1 MKQLLIGDCHF
12 GTSSNSIVWLEN
24 QLKFFHTQFIE
35 VLDSREI
42 DRIVFLGDL
51 TDIRYSINQQVGIE
65 LKNLIR
71 GLLNKY
77 PNKEFFF
84 VAGNHDYYSPLEEFH
99 EYNSYELMFGEEFVQ
114 VHQNI
119 KIINNEP
126 YYDNCGNLYLPWY
139 YTENFQHFSDLL
151 YSINVKELKNIFCHD
166 DLMKWDY
173 SRTSLFSN
181 AKVWSGHIHNAR
193 EFDNPNLIQIG
204 SMFSFNFSD
213 VNTTKHMYL
222 IDDNGLVEKIE
233 NKVSPKFKRF
243 FNDEIFDLTEE
254 DFDNAYVQVCIFK
267 TNINQLKY
275 IERIK
280 EIKSNY
286 AQYNLR
292 IQIIDN
298 SLGETLELSYFNANI
313 DNYINE
319 NIPDY
324 LTNKYEIVKDKIQN
338 KNEIEQ

>member
-1 MKQLLIGDCHF
+1 MRQLLIGDCHF
-12 GTSSNSIVWLEN
+12 GTSSNSVVWLEN
-24 QLKFFHTQFIE
+24 QLKFFNTQFIE
-35 VLDSREI
+35 VLDSKEI

-71 GLLNKY
+71 NLLSKY
-77 PNKEFFF
+77 PDKEFYFI
-84 VAGNHDYYSPLEEFH
+84 AGNHDYYSPLEEFH
-99 EYNSYELMFGEEFVQ
+99 EYNSYELIFGKEFIDYYK
-114 VHQNI
+114 NI

-126 YYDNCGNLYLPWY
+126 YYDNQGNLYLPWY

-151 YSINVKELKNIFCHD
+151 YSINVKVLKNIFCHD
-166 DLMKWDY
+166 DLVKWDY
-173 SRTSLFSN
+173 SRTSLFSD
-181 AKVWSGHIHNAR
+181 AKVWAGHIHNSR
-193 EFDNPNLIQIG
+193 TFDNKNLIQVG
-204 SMFSFNFSD
+204 SMFSFNFAD
-213 VNTTKHMYL
+213 VNTSKYMYL
-222 IDDNGLVEKIE
+222 IDESELVEKIE
-233 NKVSPKFKRF
+233 NVVTPKFKRF
-243 FNDEIFDLTEE
+243 FNDEIFKLDKE
-254 DFDNAYVQVCIFK
+254 DFENSYVQICIFK

-280 EIKSNY
+280 EIKSTY

-298 SLGETLELSYFNANI
+298 SLGETLELSYFNSNI

-324 LTNKYEIVKDKIQN
+324 LTNKYEVVKDKIYN
-338 KNEIEQ
+338 KKEIEQ

>member
-12 GTSSNSIVWLEN
+12 GTSSNSVVWLEN
-24 QLKFFHTQFIE
+24 QLKFFHTQFID
-35 VLDSREI
+35 VLNSREV

-71 GLLNKY
+71 ELSDKY
-77 PNKEFFF
+77 SDKEFFF
-84 VAGNHDYYSPLEEFH
+84 IAGNHDYYSPLEEFH
-99 EYNSYELMFGEEFVQ
+99 EYNSYELMFGKEFVQ
-114 VHQNI
+114 VHPNVR
-119 KIINNEP
+119 IINNEP

-181 AKVWSGHIHNAR
+181 AKVWSGHIHNAK
-193 EFDNPNLIQIG
+193 EFDNPNLVQVG
-204 SMFSFNFSD
+204 SMFSFNFAD

-233 NKVSPKFKRF
+233 NTVSPRFKRF
-243 FNDEIFDLTEE
+243 FNDEIFTLNET
-254 DFDNAYVQVCIFK
+254 DFENAYVQICIFK

-313 DNYINE
+313 DNYIHD
-319 NIPDY
+319 NIPEH
-324 LTNKYEIVKDKIQN
+324 LTDKYEIVKDKIQN
-338 KNEIEQ
+338 NKEAE

>member
-12 GTSSNSIVWLEN
+12 GTSSNSVVWLEN
-24 QLKFFHTQFIE
+24 QLKFFHTQFID
-35 VLDSREI
+35 VLNSREV

-71 GLLNKY
+71 ELSDKY
-77 PNKEFFF
+77 SDKEFFF
-84 VAGNHDYYSPLEEFH
+84 IAGNHDYYSPLEEFH
-99 EYNSYELMFGEEFVQ
+99 EYNSYELIFGKEFVQ
-114 VHQNI
+114 VHPNVR
-119 KIINNEP
+119 IINNEP

-166 DLMKWDY
+166 DLVKWDY

-181 AKVWSGHIHNAR
+181 AKVWSGHIHTAR
-193 EFDNPNLIQIG
+193 TFDNPNLIQIG

-213 VNTTKHMYL
+213 VNTIKHMYL
-222 IDDNGLVEKIE
+222 IDDDGLVEKIE
-233 NKVSPKFKRF
+233 NKVSPRFKRF
-243 FNDEIFDLTEE
+243 FNDEIFNLTAE
-254 DFDNAYVQVCIFK
+254 DFENSYVQICIFK

>member
-71 GLLNKY
+71 KLLNKY
-77 PNKEFFF
+77 SNKEFFF
-84 VAGNHDYYSPLEEFH
+84 IAGNHDYYSPLEEFH

-114 VHQNI
+114 AHPNM

-166 DLMKWDY
+166 DLVKWDY

-181 AKVWSGHIHNAR
+181 AKVWSGHIHTAR
-193 EFDNPNLIQIG
+193 TFDNPNLIQIG

-213 VNTTKHMYL
+213 VNTIKHMYL
-222 IDDNGLVEKIE
+222 IDDDGLVEKIE
-233 NKVSPKFKRF
+233 NKVSPRFKRF
-243 FNDEIFDLTEE
+243 FNDEIFNLTAE
-254 DFDNAYVQVCIFK
+254 DFENSYVQICIFK

>member
-12 GTSSNSIVWLEN
+12 GTSSNSVVWLEN
-24 QLKFFHTQFIE
+24 QLKFFNTQFIE
-35 VLDSREI
+35 VLDNKEI

-65 LKNLIR
+65 LKHLIR
-71 GLLNKY
+71 ELSNKY

-84 VAGNHDYYSPLEEFH
+84 IAGNHDYYSPLEEFH
-99 EYNSYELMFGEEFVQ
+99 EYNSYELMFGEEFIQ
-114 VHQNI
+114 VHPNI
-119 KIINNEP
+119 RIINNEP
-126 YYDNCGNLYLPWY
+126 YYDNEGNLYLPWY

-151 YSINVKELKNIFCHD
+151 YSINVKEIKNIFCHD

-173 SRTSLFSN
+173 SRTSLFGD
-181 AKVWSGHIHNAR
+181 AKVWSGHIHNAKIY
-193 EFDNPNLIQIG
+193 DNQNLIQVG

-222 IDDNGLVEKIE
+222 IDGNELIEKIE
-233 NKVSPKFKRF
+233 NVVTPRFRRF

-254 DFDNAYVQVCIFK
+254 DFKNAYVQLCIFN
-267 TNINQLKY
+267 TNINKLKY

-286 AQYNLR
+286 AQYNVR
-292 IQIIDN
+292 IQVIDN
-298 SLGETLELSYFNANI
+298 SMGETLELSYFNANI
-313 DNYINE
+313 DNYIHD
-319 NIPDY
+319 NIPEY
-324 LTNKYEIVKDKIQN
+324 LSTKYETVKDKIKN
-338 KNEIEQ
+338 KKELQ